1 MKVYLALTRP
11 KLKRGAEWKLTVVN
25 GLFALLM
32 LITALMSHAWWV
44 LGAAAFFYWP
54 GQWILRQAAKHDPQ
68 WLAVYTRALS
78 HPLVREPHGYAFTR
92 DSKPRPIIPPASRWV
107 K

>member
-1 MKVYLALTRP
+1 MKVYVALTRP
-11 KLKRGAEWKLTVVN
+11 KLRRGAEWKLSTIN
-25 GLFALLM
+25 GLFSMLL
-32 LITALMSHAWWV
+32 LVTALMSHAWWV
-44 LGAAAFFYWP
+44 LGAAASFYWP
-54 GQWILRQAAKHDPQ
+54 GQWILRQAARHDPQ

-92 DSKPRPIIPPASRWV
+92 DSRPRSIIPPAPRWV